1 MGWARKL
8 FVCGTNSPI
17 QTLRVSPSN
26 DEAHHWSCREATS
39 SPVDLTH
46 LQECLSPCR
55 QMFLHNSC
63 RRLSTRT
70 FASFFF
76 SLCPTFQWCHVA
88 KELWSFVCIRQ
99 Q

>member
-8 FVCGTNSPI
+8 SVCGTNSPI
-17 QTLRVSPSN
+17 QTLRVSPSY
-26 DEAHHWSCREATS
+26 DEAHHWSCQEATS

-46 LQECLSPCR
+46 LRECLSPCR

-76 SLCPTFQWCHVA
+76 PLCPTFQWCHVA